1 MLYTVRS
8 LAPKLKKKDFDE
20 VYEIASGRK
29 FKSRAAPLAAT
40 PVDHVAVD
48 HTILGSMVLGRFHLG
63 FCLIPDYFHGHFC
76 LGAGVCRPS
85 ARRLSAAI
93 GHLRLFRISLSRLDK
108 SFCLILDDLEKNY
121 YEAGKNSETHQQG
134 RERRLKG
141 RIRMLVCTKNAVI
154 RGIKVNM
161 YVFKF
166 CA

>member
-1 MLYTVRS
+1 MHHGRHYDPRCTLLYTVRS

-76 LGAGVCRPS
+76 LGAGAVDPQHGDCQQPS
-85 ARRLSAAI
+85 VTS
-93 GHLRLFRISLSRLDK
+93 FIS
-108 SFCLILDDLEKNY
+108 N
-121 YEAGKNSETHQQG
+121 
-134 RERRLKG
+134 
-141 RIRMLVCTKNAVI
+141 
-154 RGIKVNM
+154 
-161 YVFKF
+161 
-166 CA
+166 

>member
-63 FCLIPDYFHGHFC
+63 FCLIPDYFHGHLC
-76 LGAGVCRPS
+76 LGAGAVDPQHGDCQQPS
-85 ARRLSAAI
+85 VPPSIRM
-93 GHLRLFRISLSRLDK
+93 SLSRIDK
-108 SFCLILDDLEKNY
+108 GFCLILDDLEKNY
-121 YEAGKNSETHQQG
+121 
-134 RERRLKG
+134 
-141 RIRMLVCTKNAVI
+141 
-154 RGIKVNM
+154 
-161 YVFKF
+161 
-166 CA
+166 